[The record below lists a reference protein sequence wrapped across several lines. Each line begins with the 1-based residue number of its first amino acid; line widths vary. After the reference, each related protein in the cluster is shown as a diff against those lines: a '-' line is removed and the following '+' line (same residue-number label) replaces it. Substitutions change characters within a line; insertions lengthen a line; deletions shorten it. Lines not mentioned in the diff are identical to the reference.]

1 MQKNF
6 LSLTVFCLII
16 ICLFSSSCGNKE
28 EEKKEVEIVLTKNII
43 EGDTAQSIAS
53 LNIEGMT
60 CEVGCAGFITS
71 KLSQMTGV
79 LSAEVVFDKN
89 LAKVKFDDSKITEN
103 DIIAAI
109 QKLNEGQYKVTKV
122 EVEKTVKKSIS

>member
-1 MQKNF
+1 MQKNV
-6 LSLTVFCLII
+6 LSPYIFYLILV
-16 ICLFSSSCGNKE
+16 CLFSVGCSSK
-28 EEKKEVEIVLTKNII
+28 EEKKEAEVVLSKKTI
-43 EGDTAQSIAS
+43 EGDTAQSIAI

-60 CEVGCAGFITS
+60 CEVGCGGFITS
-71 KLSQMTGV
+71 KLKQMTGV

-89 LAKVKFDDSKITEN
+89 LAKVKFDDAKITEN